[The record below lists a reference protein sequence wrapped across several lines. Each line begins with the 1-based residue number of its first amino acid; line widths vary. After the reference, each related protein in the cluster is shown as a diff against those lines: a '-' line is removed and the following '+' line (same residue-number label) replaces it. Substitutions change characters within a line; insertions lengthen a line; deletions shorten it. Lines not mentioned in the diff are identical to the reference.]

1 MGQGLLIVEDSRSH
15 SDTPHSVGLLWTSDH
30 SAFKCIILLGV
41 LCSRIVPYFSVL
53 ILNDADLLLL
63 YSVDRN
69 SALLERIIKS
79 TFVLGILLYSF
90 RN

>member
-1 MGQGLLIVEDSRSH
+1 MVEDSRSH

-30 SAFKCIILLGV
+30 SAFKCVILLGV

-63 YSVDRN
+63 YQVDRN
-69 SALLERIIKS
+69 SALIERNMKS
-79 TFVLGILLYSF
+79 TFVLRTVLYSF